1 MSVRPGRDVQ
11 PRLTEIEE
19 QTMGPSWRRSNRK
32 ARLAAVAMLG
42 ALALAAPISGAGA
55 ATTPFPPS
63 AFPIPPAG
71 AFPIPPEGAVG
82 GTVLSQ
88 PFPGG
93 NATSGCSS
101 NRAESIGSTGSAE
114 PTSCFTVLSFI
125 GPTLGQVDSQVG
137 PTIIGST
144 VLAPVTV
151 SAGDVVNTVP

>member
-32 ARLAAVAMLG
+32 VRLAAVAVLG

-71 AFPIPPEGAVG
+71 AFPIPPVAVG

-88 PFPGG
+88 PFTGG
-93 NATSGCSS
+93 NAVSGCGS
-101 NRAESIGSTGSAE
+101 NRAETVGATGGAE
-114 PTSCFTVLSFI
+114 PTACFAVLSFI

-151 SAGDVVNTVP
+151 SAGNVVNTVP